1 MTTDYAVVPSPVG
14 RLLIEANERAVTR
27 IALTDGEARDS
38 QHPVIALCV
47 SQLREYFAGR
57 RTSFDLPL
65 APQGTAFRQ
74 KVWQALRDIPYGG
87 TASYGDVA
95 KMIGI
100 PGAMRAVGQANHAN
114 PVIIVIPCHRVI
126 RADGSIGG
134 YGGGVEVKRYLLT
147 LEERV
152 LRDKISGM

>member
-1 MTTDYAVVPSPVG
+1 MTTDYAVVPTPVG
-14 RLLIEANERAVTR
+14 RLLIEANDHAVTR
-27 IALTDGEARDS
+27 IALTDWEVRAS
-38 QHPVIALCV
+38 QHPVIDRCV
-47 SQLREYFAGR
+47 CQLQDYFAGR

-65 APQGTAFRQ
+65 APEGTAFRQ

-95 KMIGI
+95 RMIGI

-114 PVIIVIPCHRVI
+114 PIVIVIPCHRVI

-134 YGGGVEVKRYLLT
+134 YGGGVEVKRYLLA

-152 LRDKISGM
+152 LRDKISGV